1 MSYLSFVA
9 PGMLAYAAFMTPF
22 FQALYASFIRM
33 HFQRTWEGQLT
44 TQIEM
49 RHVVWGEL
57 LWAAVLGTV
66 YAAIVSIVLALFHAL
81 GLLTLDLTRLPLVI
95 PLAFVAGCAFAAVG
109 LYFTGIVPTIDHINL
124 PVFLIV
130 LPLGF
135 ASATYFPITHPVLIA
150 IATVNPL
157 YHLAEALRG
166 LLLGGAALYHVTAL
180 LVLSALIVV
189 VLVPLD
195 MRILRKRVLGE

>member
-1 MSYLSFVA
+1 MAWLTAALEWQSRAVMNRHLRLYMTGWHIKILPPALEPVTMLIAFGLGLGAYMSSIEWRGREVSYLSFVA

-33 HFQRTWEGQLT
+33 HYQRTWEGQLT

-66 YAAIVSIVLALFHAL
+66 YAAIVSIVL
-81 GLLTLDLTRLPLVI
+81 
-95 PLAFVAGCAFAAVG
+95 
-109 LYFTGIVPTIDHINL
+109 
-124 PVFLIV
+124 
-130 LPLGF
+130 
-135 ASATYFPITHPVLIA
+135 
-150 IATVNPL
+150 
-157 YHLAEALRG
+157 
-166 LLLGGAALYHVTAL
+166 
-180 LVLSALIVV
+180 

-195 MRILRKRVLGE
+195 MRILQRRVLGE